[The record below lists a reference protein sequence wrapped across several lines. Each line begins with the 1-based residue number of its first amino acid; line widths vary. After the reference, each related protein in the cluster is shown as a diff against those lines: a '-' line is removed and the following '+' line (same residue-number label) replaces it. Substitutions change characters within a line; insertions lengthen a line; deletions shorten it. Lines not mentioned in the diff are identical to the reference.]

1 MEHFETEEQ
10 QVEALKKWW
19 KENGISVVAGVV
31 LGLSLLMGWR
41 WWQTYSEQQAHLAS
55 GLYEQ
60 VQLFL
65 TSDQTDK
72 AVGFA
77 EKLLSEH
84 SGSTYA
90 VLAVLNLARLDLEKE
105 DIDSSHVRL
114 QWILDQ
120 NGSLSELTHIARLR
134 KARLY
139 LSEEKLAKASRL
151 IEGVDVGEFKGAYAE
166 LRGDIAVAEA
176 RTDAAR
182 TAYTE
187 ALEGDELS
195 GKHREWVQIK
205 LDDLGVKQVARID
218 DSLPLSVAG
227 NPSTV
232 QENVITDN
240 NNDKSVGDESMPLS
254 VAGNPSTVQENVITD
269 NNNDKSVGDESLPL
283 SVAGN
288 PSTVQ
293 ENVITDNENDN
304 SVGDVSLP
312 LSVAGNPSTVQ
323 ESVIIDN

>member
-1 MEHFETEEQ
+1 
-10 QVEALKKWW
+10 
-19 KENGISVVAGVV
+19 
-31 LGLSLLMGWR
+31 
-41 WWQTYSEQQAHLAS
+41 
-55 GLYEQ
+55 
-60 VQLFL
+60 L

-187 ALEGDELS
+187 ALD
-195 GKHREWVQIK
+195 
-205 LDDLGVKQVARID
+205 D

-312 LSVAGNPSTVQ
+312 LSVAGNPSTLQ
-323 ESVIIDN
+323 ESVIRRESAAIGCG

>member
-19 KENGISVVAGVV
+19 KDNGISVVTGVV

-41 WWQTYSEQQAHLAS
+41 WWQNYSELQAHQAS

-60 VQLFL
+60 VQIFL
-65 TSDQTDK
+65 TGEQADK
-72 AVGFA
+72 AQSIA

-90 VLAVLNLARLDLEKE
+90 VLAVLNLARLDLEKG
-105 DIDSSHVRL
+105 DVDSSHVRL

-120 NGSLSELTHIARLR
+120 NGSLPELTHIARLR

-139 LSEEKLAKASRL
+139 LSEGKLAESSRL
-151 IEGVDVGEFKGAYAE
+151 IEALDVGEFKGAYAE

-176 RTDAAR
+176 RTDAAH

-187 ALEGDELS
+187 ALESEALS
-195 GKHREWVQIK
+195 VKHREWLQMK
-205 LDDLGVKQVARID
+205 LDDLAMNQVARIEV
-218 DSLPLSVAG
+218 SLPLSVVG

-232 QENVITDN
+232 QEGVITDN
-240 NNDKSVGDESMPLS
+240 SVGNVSLPLS
-254 VAGNPSTVQENVITD
+254 VVGNPSTVQEGVITD
-269 NNNDKSVGDESLPL
+269 NDNAVGNNNTFPQLYDSVGNNNTLP
-283 SVAGN
+283 
-288 PSTVQ
+288 
-293 ENVITDNENDN
+293 
-304 SVGDVSLP
+304 P
-312 LSVAGNPSTVQ
+312 L
-323 ESVIIDN
+323 